1 METNIEFSPIV
12 REGERIDE
20 IGFGGYK
27 LIQKPEEF
35 CYGVDSVLLSDFAAS
50 RMKEGAD
57 LVIDLGS
64 RDSGKFSR
72 KGRKKRPAK
81 RCIRSSFFYTG

>member
-35 CYGVDSVLLSDFAAS
+35 CYGVDSVLLSDLQPH
-50 RMKEGAD
+50 G
-57 LVIDLGS
+57 
-64 RDSGKFSR
+64 
-72 KGRKKRPAK
+72 
-81 RCIRSSFFYTG
+81 

>member
-35 CYGVDSVLLSDFAAS
+35 CYGVDSVLLSVFAAS
-50 RMKEGAD
+50 RMNEGAG
-57 LVIDLGS
+57 LVISPMLRSYGESRFRKDLSNGPQEAA
-64 RDSGKFSR
+64 G
-72 KGRKKRPAK
+72 
-81 RCIRSSFFYTG
+81 